1 MSEYVLFLIVFAVGV
16 LITANVIP
24 SRYEIALWRA
34 VESALWIVVIA
45 LSLWIGFHYDPPH
58 RHASMAPDYKAYID
72 YRNEY
77 KQQNNPQY
85 RYRYVGDN
93 MYEKVRVNY

>member
-1 MSEYVLFLIVFAVGV
+1 MSGYVDAAVFLLPFVIGA
-16 LITANVIP
+16 LLAANVIS
-24 SRYEIALWRA
+24 SRYESI
-34 VESALWIVVIA
+34 LWIAIVAVSIW
-45 LSLWIGFHYDPPH
+45 LGFHYDPPH

-72 YRNEY
+72 YSNEY

>member
-1 MSEYVLFLIVFAVGV
+1 MMGVVLFLLPFALGA
-16 LITANVIP
+16 LLAANVI
-24 SRYEIALWRA
+24 SNRYESVVWIA
-34 VESALWIVVIA
+34 IFA
-45 LSLWIGFHYDPPH
+45 LSLWIGFHYDPPR

-77 KQQNNPQY
+77 KQQHNPQY
-85 RYRYVGDN
+85 RYQYVGDN

>member
-1 MSEYVLFLIVFAVGV
+1 MSGFIDAAVFLLAFAFVFLLSAH
-16 LITANVIP
+16 LIGG
-24 SRYEIALWRA
+24 RY
-34 VESALWIVVIA
+34 ESALWIVA
-45 LSLWIGFHYDPPH
+45 LVLSMWIGFHYEPQL
-58 RHASMAPDYKAYID
+58 RQASTAHNYQSYID

-77 KQQNNPQY
+77 TKQNNPQY